1 MPRKPDPS
9 LIDADN
15 PEWTDADFARAR
27 PAAEVLPAA
36 VFEGL
41 VKRAPGQRG
50 KGKRPA
56 KVPVTIRLDPA
67 LLARLKAQGL
77 GWQTRISKMLE
88 EAAPAEREKPR
99 RRAKAG

>member
-1 MPRKPDPS
+1 MPKKPDPS
-9 LIDADN
+9 LIDDEN
-15 PEWTDADFARAR
+15 PEWTDADFARAK
-27 PAAEVLPAA
+27 PASEALPA
-36 VFEGL
+36 VIFEGL

-56 KVPVTIRLDPA
+56 KVPVTIRLDPD
-67 LLARLKAQGL
+67 LLARLKAQGP

-88 EAAPAEREKPR
+88 KAAPAAGDKPR

>member
-1 MPRKPDPS
+1 MPKKPDPS
-9 LIDADN
+9 LIDDDN
-15 PEWTDADFARAR
+15 PEWTDAEFARAK
-27 PAAEVLPAA
+27 PASEALPAA

-56 KVPVTIRLDPA
+56 KVPVTIRLDPE
-67 LLARLKAQGL
+67 LLARLKAQGP

-88 EAAPAEREKPR
+88 KVAPVTEKPR